1 MFVCSLCCCNPLYL
15 YYILGRT
22 EGIGKKKS
30 GSIHIPFG
38 SRNSP
43 LFCGKNAA
51 LYILQN
57 KKSFSKTFFSPL
69 PVREKFSESLRQ
81 LVDGDYLRILRFND
95 IDFILSFPLEMS
107 TFSTL
112 FVSLSQFFLISL
124 LRLTEKYFLSVSVV
138 FSDLIAVDMSGNNL
152 S

>member
-22 EGIGKKKS
+22 EGIGKKKKS

-95 IDFILSFPLEMS
+95 IVTLNVTLMFRNLFIAAMEDESDVPLKVERGMEM
-107 TFSTL
+107 
-112 FVSLSQFFLISL
+112 L
-124 LRLTEKYFLSVSVV
+124 LRKL
-138 FSDLIAVDMSGNNL
+138 
-152 S
+152 